1 MAFGRQTFL
10 RLALVAALPAICAV
24 AWLSSGRGLLSAS
37 ALLAMPATPTPA
49 PTVTPTICPSGMTAT
64 FVGYC
69 TGPTN
74 APSATVNA
82 ATNSNTGVAVY
93 QPTQQCGAEL
103 IPASI
108 ACVILPASP
117 AVASTAVNAPS
128 DAPSQVVATA
138 LDATEIRVDWAYSGT
153 NVQSF
158 VLLDADN
165 GQTVLGN
172 AAATARTFTLTRLS
186 PATQYC
192 VAVYAY
198 NAAGYS
204 PASAVVCATTPAD

>member
-24 AWLSSGRGLLSAS
+24 AWLSSGRGLLTAS
-37 ALLAMPATPTPA
+37 AILATPPTPTPA

-69 TGPTN
+69 TGPTS
-74 APSATVNA
+74 ASSATVNA
-82 ATNSNTGVAVY
+82 AASGDTGVAVY

-103 IPASI
+103 IPAAI
-108 ACVILPASP
+108 ACIILPSSPTAGSVPAS
-117 AVASTAVNAPS
+117 APG

-138 LDATEIRVDWAYSGT
+138 LNATEIEVNWAYSGT

-172 AAATARTFTLTRLS
+172 AAATARSFTLTRLS

-192 VAVYAY
+192 VAVFAY

-204 PASAVVCATTPAD
+204 PASAVVCATTPAA